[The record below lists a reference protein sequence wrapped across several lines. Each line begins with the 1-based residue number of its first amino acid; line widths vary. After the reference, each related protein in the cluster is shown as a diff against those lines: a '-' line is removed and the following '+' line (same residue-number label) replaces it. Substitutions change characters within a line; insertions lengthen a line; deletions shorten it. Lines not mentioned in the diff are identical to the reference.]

1 MNQNINLMVPIINEG
16 IATNQKA
23 MLAAFLP
30 LNCNPANLNEE
41 QFGLDQ
47 LYAPNLLLDDNE
59 NSDLER
65 FRFRS
70 PFF

>member
-41 QFGLDQ
+41 
-47 LYAPNLLLDDNE
+47 
-59 NSDLER
+59 
-65 FRFRS
+65 
-70 PFF
+70 

>member
-30 LNCNPANLNEE
+30 LICIL
-41 QFGLDQ
+41 
-47 LYAPNLLLDDNE
+47 E
-59 NSDLER
+59 N
-65 FRFRS
+65 
-70 PFF
+70 